1 LATARQISSLPL
13 LPPGVLIRERRD
25 TLERAFGLV
34 APLQPVRWVKEGI
47 VCAPRAAGEIA
58 GPALERCP
66 FVVTELTDPPGW
78 PDPPA
83 QMVAGWYR
91 RGTDHVAAPPGIREL
106 VQTRGDAF
114 GWGNHHTTAMCLEA
128 LADLPT
134 GPALDVGCGSGL
146 LTQAWLSLGRGSA
159 LAIDI
164 EPGAVEQTQR
174 SLDAARLAA
183 NAQVVC
189 RGVSQLTSEEIAG
202 RVILANIP
210 REPQWALRERIGDHP
225 PAAVLMSGLRP
236 GEATPLVASYRE
248 LGLRPCRAARRG
260 RWECWVL
267 AP

>member
-1 LATARQISSLPL
+1 M
-13 LPPGVLIRERRD
+13 LPPGVLIRESRD
-25 TLERAFGLV
+25 TLERAFGV
-34 APLQPVRWVKEGI
+34 IAPLQPVRWVDEGI

-58 GPALERCP
+58 GPALAHCP
-66 FVVTELTDPPGW
+66 FVVTALPEPPGW

-83 QMVAGWYR
+83 EMVAGWYR
-91 RGTDHVAAPPGIREL
+91 RGTDHVAGPDTVREL

-128 LADLPT
+128 LGDLPA
-134 GPALDVGCGSGL
+134 GPALDAGCGSGL
-146 LTQAWLSLGRGSA
+146 LTQAWLRMGRGPV

-164 EPGAVEQTQR
+164 ASGAVAQTQG
-174 SLDAARLAA
+174 SLDVVGLST

-189 RGVSQLTSEEIAG
+189 RSVTQLAPEELAG
-202 RVILANIP
+202 RVILANMP
-210 REPQWALRERIGDHP
+210 RDPQWILRERIGTQA

-267 AP
+267 TP